1 MILLHRLTSFAVAAV
16 CAAGF
21 LLIILLPDL
30 TWWSMLGLLILVPL
44 LFARLLTWDFKR
56 FSFWIFLGTPFLFLV
71 SSLFLFLFLE
81 GNPLKT
87 FLAVAVTGGL
97 WLYAENLFSFYHLP
111 STYQAYSLEYL
122 SLVLYLVSAF
132 LFTSGAYGVQ
142 IFLQLPAWV
151 PGLAVFWATL
161 FSTVGVFWVSKVG
174 SEVSTRFAV
183 AGSIILTELYLV
195 LAMLPTSFMTN
206 AAIFT
211 TALYL
216 FLGLSR
222 AHVLDK
228 LTGVVLKRY
237 LITGGLLLIVVF
249 ATSRWI

>member
-16 CAAGF
+16 SAAGF
-21 LLIILLPDL
+21 LLIILSPSY
-30 TWWSMLGLLILVPL
+30 TWWAMLGLLALIPL
-44 LFARLLTWDFKR
+44 LFARLLTWDFKH
-56 FSFWIFLGTPFLFLV
+56 FSFWIFLGTPLLTLI

-81 GNPLKT
+81 GGFFKWS
-87 FLAVAVTGGL
+87 LALVVTGAL

-122 SLVLYLVSAF
+122 SLVLYLISAF
-132 LFTSGAYGVQ
+132 LFTSGSYGVQ

-151 PGLAVFWATL
+151 PALAVFWATL
-161 FSTVGVFWVSKVG
+161 FSTIGVFWVSKVG
-174 SEVSTRFAV
+174 STVTTRFAI
-183 AGSIILTELYLV
+183 AGSIMLTELYLV

-228 LTGVVLKRY
+228 LTSTVLKRY